1 MDDHNP
7 VKMVRH
13 HHIGVGGHMGKSA
26 IQFQPPAFHH
36 ASSLA
41 EAHLAVHNLAE
52 QARPILRDNRDK
64 IRPRR
69 AVIVAP

>member
-13 HHIGVGGHMGKSA
+13 HHIGIGQHMGKSA

-36 ASSLA
+36 PSRVV
-41 EAHLAVHNLAE
+41 EAHRSLHDLTE
-52 QARPILRDNRDK
+52 QARPILHHNRDK
-64 IRPRR
+64 IRPHRT
-69 AVIVAP
+69 VIVAP